1 MIGREGWRREGK
13 GREWKGREG
22 KSREGRGRQGKVNDV
37 RYVLKRGE
45 GTNMNGNRGERMCES
60 VRERTGNKMNK
71 GEKNEL

>member
-1 MIGREGWRREGK
+1 M
-13 GREWKGREG
+13 
-22 KSREGRGRQGKVNDV
+22 